1 MRTYLLQA
9 SAFVVLLCEKNRL
22 FLFGF
27 GLVAPTVGT
36 LVARFPI
43 PVFIEALFLS
53 IEGFF

>member
-9 SAFVVLLCEKNRL
+9 STFVVLLCEKNRL
-22 FLFGF
+22 ILYGF

-43 PVFIEALFLS
+43 PLFIKALFIS
-53 IEGFF
+53 FEGFF